1 MAPDVATTTPDV
13 DAPFSVM
20 GADGHL
26 LVPDTTDFGEPLDV
40 LTRRLYRDM
49 ALARRFDQE
58 AFALQRQGE
67 LALWL
72 LCTGQEAAQAG
83 SIRAIRDTDFVFPS
97 YREHTAA
104 IARGVT
110 VAEMLPLWR
119 GTAQSSWSP
128 SDYRFNIYTLVL
140 GTQMLHAVGYAMGV
154 RLDGSDEI
162 VMVYVGDGAMSEG
175 DSSEALNW
183 AATMQAPILFMAQN
197 NGWAISTPNAK
208 QFKAPLHTRARGF
221 GLDSYLVDGNDALA
235 VHLTVREAAAR
246 VRAGGAPAF
255 VEAITYR
262 IGGHST
268 SDDPSRYRDDAEL
281 QSWIARDPIARLRR
295 CMELEGLADDA
306 FFDRVAAEAET
317 LAAEIRS
324 VCVALD
330 PVPLSSLFRNT
341 FVTETLALQRE
352 REEHEEFQGSFE

>member
-1 MAPDVATTTPDV
+1 MAPDVATTSPDV

-20 GADGHL
+20 GADGHVV
-26 LVPDTTDFGEPLDV
+26 VPEGADFGEPLDV
-40 LTRRLYRDM
+40 LARRLFRDM
-49 ALARRFDQE
+49 VLARRFDQE

-119 GTAQSSWSP
+119 GTAQSSWAP
-128 SDYRFNIYTLVL
+128 ADHHFNIYTLVL

-183 AATMQAPILFMAQN
+183 AATLQAPVLFMAQN

-221 GLDSYLVDGNDALA
+221 GLDSYFVDGNDALA
-235 VHLTVREAAAR
+235 VHLTVRRAAAR
-246 VRAGGAPAF
+246 LRAGGAPAF
-255 VEAITYR
+255 VEALTYR

-268 SDDPSRYRDDAEL
+268 SDDPSRYRDEAEL
-281 QSWIARDPIARLRR
+281 QAWVARDPIARLRR
-295 CMELEGLADDA
+295 SMEIEGLADDA
-306 FFDRVAAEAET
+306 FFAGVAAEAEA
-317 LAAEIRS
+317 LAAEIRA
-324 VCVALD
+324 VCVALE
-330 PVPLSSLFRNT
+330 PVPLSTLFRNT